1 MKPDFERQL
10 EKYAEVIIKVGLN
23 VQPGQAV
30 VINAPVEAALFVRL
44 AAASAYRAG
53 ARYVDVL
60 YSDEQ
65 VRLARFRFAPRDS
78 FEEYPAY
85 RAKGME
91 EYGKQGSAM
100 LAVYAE
106 NPDLLKD
113 QDHTLVALAER
124 TASKYMKPANEYLY
138 HNELNWSVVSYP
150 IPSWAARVFP
160 DLPPEDALQSLW
172 EAIFTI
178 CRMDRPDPVSAW
190 RDHIHQLDARAK
202 HLNDRH
208 FSALHLTG
216 PGTDLTVG
224 LPPEHIWE
232 SGETIN
238 RRGIRFVAN
247 IPTEEVWTL
256 PHREQVEG
264 TVTAT
269 RPLNHNG
276 SLIEGFSL
284 TFEKGRVVS
293 YRAAQGEG
301 TLKGILETD
310 EGASRLGEVS
320 LVTNS
325 SPISQSGI
333 MFYNTL
339 FDENAACHVALGHA
353 YPTNLRG
360 GELLSEE
367 DFASAGGNNSL
378 AHVDFMIGS
387 GEIDVDGVRE
397 DGSVEP
403 VMRAGEWAVAL

>member
-160 DLPPEDALQSLW
+160 DLPPEEALQSLW

-276 SLIEGFSL
+276 SLIEGF
-284 TFEKGRVVS
+284 
-293 YRAAQGEG
+293 
-301 TLKGILETD
+301 
-310 EGASRLGEVS
+310 
-320 LVTNS
+320 
-325 SPISQSGI
+325 P
-333 MFYNTL
+333 
-339 FDENAACHVALGHA
+339 
-353 YPTNLRG
+353 
-360 GELLSEE
+360 
-367 DFASAGGNNSL
+367 
-378 AHVDFMIGS
+378 
-387 GEIDVDGVRE
+387 
-397 DGSVEP
+397 
-403 VMRAGEWAVAL
+403 